1 MELCSSAESYPF
13 TKKVFVVVKNGLKE
27 LDNFYRNLKVYFNV
41 NKIMNNMQVEEFT
54 NVIRIYSQLIKVLE
68 LMLRMS
74 KSDRTT
80 SMPKSVLR
88 FLGR

>member
-54 NVIRIYSQLIKVLE
+54 NVIRIYIQLIKVLE

>member
-1 MELCSSAESYPF
+1 MELCSSAESCPF